1 MSDIQLVIEHIKA
14 LKKTQEIKVRNDIQ
28 SIDDDMINKCFNVYD
43 SDRKKGINI
52 NYIDCS
58 VNEFNKEF
66 NENHNKMILLSLIYC
81 LSNKFR
87 ELTYEQQLSI
97 INEMMNI
104 NIKNCICTRNDKN
117 IRFYKLD
124 KKSITYYYKSDKYSN
139 AMIDLYANIF
149 NINIFLIEYKD
160 GRYPIGFYSMNCK
173 FNSYKPSIILWHPN
187 NFMYC
192 PISIN
197 YDFTFYNDNK
207 LFNKFIDNKMFVIDP
222 LIVSNNTNIKD
233 INISNEVK
241 IEDCYDGDVN
251 IICKYKTAPIKKA
264 KIKESSVSCTNEE
277 TEQNVNDVVINTYD
291 KETLKTKSKTQLE
304 ELCKQHHITLTT
316 KTSNGKYVKK
326 TKEQLIETLIN
337 FI

>member
-1 MSDIQLVIEHIKA
+1 
-14 LKKTQEIKVRNDIQ
+14 
-28 SIDDDMINKCFNVYD
+28 
-43 SDRKKGINI
+43 
-52 NYIDCS
+52 
-58 VNEFNKEF
+58 
-66 NENHNKMILLSLIYC
+66 
-81 LSNKFR
+81 
-87 ELTYEQQLSI
+87 
-97 INEMMNI
+97 
-104 NIKNCICTRNDKN
+104 
-117 IRFYKLD
+117 
-124 KKSITYYYKSDKYSN
+124 
-139 AMIDLYANIF
+139 
-149 NINIFLIEYKD
+149 
-160 GRYPIGFYSMNCK
+160 
-173 FNSYKPSIILWHPN
+173 
-187 NFMYC
+187 MYC

-241 IEDCYDGDVN
+241 IEDCYDGDLN
-251 IICKYKTAPIKKA
+251 IICKYKTTPIKKS

-291 KETLKTKSKTQLE
+291 KETLKTKSKIQLE

>member
-104 NIKNCICTRNDKN
+104 NIKN
-117 IRFYKLD
+117 
-124 KKSITYYYKSDKYSN
+124 
-139 AMIDLYANIF
+139 
-149 NINIFLIEYKD
+149 
-160 GRYPIGFYSMNCK
+160 
-173 FNSYKPSIILWHPN
+173 
-187 NFMYC
+187 
-192 PISIN
+192 
-197 YDFTFYNDNK
+197 
-207 LFNKFIDNKMFVIDP
+207 
-222 LIVSNNTNIKD
+222 
-233 INISNEVK
+233 
-241 IEDCYDGDVN
+241 
-251 IICKYKTAPIKKA
+251 
-264 KIKESSVSCTNEE
+264 
-277 TEQNVNDVVINTYD
+277 
-291 KETLKTKSKTQLE
+291 
-304 ELCKQHHITLTT
+304 
-316 KTSNGKYVKK
+316 
-326 TKEQLIETLIN
+326 
-337 FI
+337 